1 MVVAAITAPATSIAE
16 TKTLKTIENIFVFL
30 FCILDLIYILLVIYY
45 ASINDKEIFF
55 NLTFV
60 SLDSFKNPKTSSTFV
75 IFYFH
80 YITNQKKQT
89 ISVNCG

>member
-1 MVVAAITAPATSIAE
+1 
-16 TKTLKTIENIFVFL
+16 L
-30 FCILDLIYILLVIYY
+30 FCILNLIYILLVIYY

-55 NLTFV
+55 NLIFV
-60 SLDSFKNPKTSSTFV
+60 SLDLFKNPKRFSTFI

-89 ISVNCG
+89 ISVNYGKLKQLVN